1 MKKFKSYIF
10 LLIFMVVIGFII
22 FSVFLSGVDKYQ
34 YLNSI
39 DYHVEM
45 QKDGSMRVTETWD
58 VDIKNTNTLF
68 AFLYYYYSNIFQI
81 PFFVEPFLS
90 IMPFSFSAF
99 MLYVIPSLVKSSAL
113 AISICV
119 ILGFFLIKFI
129 IFSCV
134 VSF

>member
-1 MKKFKSYIF
+1 MKKLKSYIF

-68 AFLYYYYSNIFQI
+68 KTFTNSKKSVYFVGNPCAKSN
-81 PFFVEPFLS
+81 PFP
-90 IMPFSFSAF
+90 IT
-99 MLYVIPSLVKSSAL
+99 I
-113 AISICV
+113 I
-119 ILGFFLIKFI
+119 FI
-129 IFSCV
+129 IV
-134 VSF
+134 

>member
-68 AFLYYYYSNIFQI
+68 KTFSLNRNKYGNITDVQ
-81 PFFVEPFLS
+81 
-90 IMPFSFSAF
+90 
-99 MLYVIPSLVKSSAL
+99 VIDLQM
-113 AISICV
+113 
-119 ILGFFLIKFI
+119 
-129 IFSCV
+129 
-134 VSF
+134 VSYLNK